1 MKKIFLCSSFKDVSH
16 LFEEFAD
23 TNLAGKKVTFIPTA
37 SLTEKVRFYVDTG
50 RKALEKMGLIID
62 ELEIS
67 TATSNEILYK
77 LQKNDFI
84 YITGGNTFFLLQAL
98 RKSGTDKLIKEE
110 VLSGKT
116 YIGESAGAMILS
128 PNIQYVAE
136 MDNLKQAPYLQ
147 DFSAL
152 DLVDFYTVP
161 HYNNFPFAKA
171 TEAIINKYKNTLHLL
186 PITNS
191 QAIEFRNDN
200 VEIK

>member
-1 MKKIFLCSSFKDVSH
+1 MKKIFLCSSFKDVTH

-37 SLTEKVRFYVDTG
+37 SLTEKVRFYVDAG
-50 RKALEKMGLIID
+50 RKSLEKMGLIID

-84 YITGGNTFFLLQAL
+84 YVTGGNTFFLLQAL
-98 RKSGTDKLIKEE
+98 RKSGADKLIKEE

-136 MDNLKQAPYLQ
+136 MDDPKQAPDLQ

-161 HYNNFPFAKA
+161 HYTNFPFVKA
-171 TEAIINKYKNTLHLL
+171 TETIINEYKNTLHLL

-191 QAIEFRNDN
+191 QAIEVRNNN